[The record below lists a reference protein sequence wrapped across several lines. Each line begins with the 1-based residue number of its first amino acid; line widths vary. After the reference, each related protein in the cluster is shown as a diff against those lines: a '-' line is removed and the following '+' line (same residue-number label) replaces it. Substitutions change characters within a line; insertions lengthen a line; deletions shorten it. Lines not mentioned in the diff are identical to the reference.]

1 MRLEEAIER
10 EEYRVEQNIEMAD
23 SFHTDENVYGREEE
37 AYRNRAEY
45 HRQLAEWLRELKA
58 WREAREEIV
67 RKMNS
72 GQWSD
77 AVIFGMAKAIV
88 IIDKTLFAHNCNK
101 EVNADDT

>member
-1 MRLEEAIER
+1 MISISEAIER
-10 EEYRVEQNIEMAD
+10 EEFKVEQNNEMAD

-58 WREAREEIV
+58 YREAREEIT

-72 GQWSD
+72 GQWSEGVVYGLD
-77 AVIFGMAKAIV
+77 KSIRIMQKHIEEVKA
-88 IIDKTLFAHNCNK
+88 DENS
-101 EVNADDT
+101 D